1 MPTGSPAREK
11 TSGDVRLYLVRH
23 GETESNRRGLAL
35 GRADVPLNER
45 GLWQAE
51 RLGRALA
58 AEPLA
63 AVYSSPL
70 QRTQDTARAIAASHV
85 LEVEVEERLIEMEIG
100 EAEGLTFAE
109 VRSRYP
115 DFLQMW
121 MSEEGPRRRM
131 PGGER
136 LIDVQ
141 ERAWSA
147 VDALAARHGNEAV
160 AAVTHNFVILSI
172 LARVLGIE
180 LAQFRRL
187 RHSVGA
193 VAVLD
198 FSPKRVMAVRLN
210 DTCHLEGD

>member
-1 MPTGSPAREK
+1 
-11 TSGDVRLYLVRH
+11 VRLFLVRH

-35 GRADVPLNER
+35 GRDDVPLNER

-58 AEPLA
+58 PEPLA

-70 QRTQDTARAIAASHV
+70 RRTLDTARAVASPHGV
-85 LEVEVEERLIEMEIG
+85 DVQTEERLVEMDIG
-100 EAEGLTFAE
+100 EADGLTFEE
-109 VRSRYP
+109 VRSRFP
-115 DFLQMW
+115 GLLEAWVSDK
-121 MSEEGPRRRM
+121 GPTQAM

-136 LIDVQ
+136 LLDVQ

-147 VDALAARHGNEAV
+147 IADLAARHNEETV
-160 AAVTHNFVILSI
+160 AAVTHNFVILT
-172 LARVLGIE
+172 LLVRVLG
-180 LAQFRRL
+180 LDLVQFRRL

-193 VAVLD
+193 VSVLD
-198 FSPKRVMAVRLN
+198 TRPKRFTLVRLN

>member
-1 MPTGSPAREK
+1 M
-11 TSGDVRLYLVRH
+11 RLYLVRH
-23 GETESNRRGLAL
+23 GETESNRLGLAL
-35 GRADVPLNER
+35 GQDDVPLNER
-45 GLWQAE
+45 GLRQAE
-51 RLGRALA
+51 QVARALA
-58 AEPLA
+58 RQPLA
-63 AVYSSPL
+63 AVYASPL
-70 QRTQDTARAIAASHV
+70 QRALSTARSIAEPQG
-85 LEVEVEERLIEMEIG
+85 LEVKVEERLIEMNIG

-115 DFLQMW
+115 DFLETW
-121 MSEEGPRRRM
+121 ASPEGPARPM

-136 LIDVQ
+136 LLDVQ

-147 VDALAARHGNEAV
+147 VDELAARHGEEAV

-193 VAVLD
+193 IAEVDIGPRRMMV
-198 FSPKRVMAVRLN
+198 VRLN
-210 DTCHLEGD
+210 DTCHLQDG

>member
-1 MPTGSPAREK
+1 M
-11 TSGDVRLYLVRH
+11 RLFLVRH
-23 GETESNRRGLAL
+23 GETESNRLGLAL
-35 GRADVPLNER
+35 GRDDVPLNER
-45 GLWQAE
+45 GAWQAE
-51 RLGRALA
+51 RLGRALTS
-58 AEPLA
+58 EPLA

-70 QRTQDTARAIAASHV
+70 RRALDTARAVAEPHGLGVQI
-85 LEVEVEERLIEMEIG
+85 EERLIEMDIG

-115 DFLQMW
+115 DLLQAW
-121 MSEEGPRRRM
+121 AGEEGPSRAM

-136 LIDVQ
+136 LLDVQ
-141 ERAWSA
+141 ERAWPA
-147 VDALAARHGNEAV
+147 VNDLAVRHGEEVV

-193 VAVLD
+193 VSVLD
-198 FSPKRVMAVRLN
+198 FRPKRVMVVRLN

>member
-1 MPTGSPAREK
+1 M
-11 TSGDVRLYLVRH
+11 RLYLIRH
-23 GETESNRRGLAL
+23 GETESNRLGLAL
-35 GRADVPLNER
+35 GQDDVPLNER
-45 GLWQAE
+45 GLRQAE
-51 RLGRALA
+51 QVARALA
-58 AEPLA
+58 RQPLA

-70 QRTQDTARAIAASHV
+70 QRALSTARAIAEPQE
-85 LEVEVEERLIEMEIG
+85 LEVKLEERLIEMDIG

-115 DFLQMW
+115 NFLATW
-121 MSEEGPRRRM
+121 AGPEGPARPM

-136 LIDVQ
+136 LLDVQ

-147 VDALAARHGNEAV
+147 VDELAARHGEEAV

-193 VAVLD
+193 IAEVD
-198 FSPKRVMAVRLN
+198 FSPRRVMVVRLN
-210 DTCHLEGD
+210 DTCHLQGG